1 MPVAKQYLYDQ
12 AKADARFLEAL
23 RTLESKMVD
32 GQIVVE
38 RVVPRLAKYTFCK
51 KGQPSELATRR
62 YHKIQSNLF
71 PALLPFS

>member
-38 RVVPRLAKYTFCK
+38 RVAPKLARLGFCE
-51 KGQPSELATRR
+51 KGKVSELGTRR
-62 YHKIQSNLF
+62 YQEILRNLNT
-71 PALLPFS
+71 LE